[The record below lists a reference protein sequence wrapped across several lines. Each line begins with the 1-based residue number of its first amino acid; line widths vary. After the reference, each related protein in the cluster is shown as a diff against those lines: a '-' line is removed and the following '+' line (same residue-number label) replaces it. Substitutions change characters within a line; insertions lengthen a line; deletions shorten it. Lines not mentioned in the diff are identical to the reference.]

1 MPTCPGISV
10 TVDDWSDRSLVPWM
24 GIMVTTVSLDFE
36 LRLWSPGMQLIEGE
50 ANASNLLS
58 WLSFQ
63 LRRLDIKLSH
73 LSSVSTD
80 NASNISK
87 ATFID
92 ADLNSVTTRCLC
104 HLLNIAIKRVTTNN

>member
-1 MPTCPGISV
+1 
-10 TVDDWSDRSLVPWM
+10 M
-24 GIMVTTVSLDFE
+24 GITVTTISLDFE
-36 LRLWSPGMQLIEGE
+36 QRLWSPGMQLIEGE